1 LIFEFSAFLAV
12 KSKSLGKGE
21 RKMKRIVL
29 MTGMLFVGSMVVAK
43 PLEYAKWIS
52 DGKPQPTSDEACYL
66 EDPAPIFKKTF
77 QIHKEECSVELHIA
91 ALGLYRAELN
101 GKPVGNAVLAPLW
114 TPFNERILVDTY
126 DIKNLLVQGENTLT
140 VTLGNGWYNPLPLRL
155 WGHINVRANV
165 AVGRPALAA
174 EIELKGGSNHI
185 MAFQTDGTWQVAE
198 TPLLR
203 NNLYLGEVYDA
214 RRTIGEWRSVT
225 IVTNPPKGVL
235 ERRSAPPVVEIATWP
250 SVKVTPLE
258 PQKQVVDMGR
268 NFSGVAT
275 FRLGKGPAG
284 ERITFRYGELLN
296 TNGTVNVMTA
306 VCGQIKSKGK
316 GGPGAPDIAEQHDI
330 YIRSGAGDET
340 YTPRFTWHV
349 FRYVQV
355 QGLSNALQP
364 KDVIAHAWASDVKS
378 ALTFECNNPRV
389 NALHTITR
397 NTFLSNIMGV
407 QSDCPGRERF
417 GYGADIAVSAEA
429 FILNFDM
436 KEFYRKSLRDFADE
450 AKGDGYFTETAPYV
464 GIASEG
470 FGGRSGPIGWSLGV
484 PVVMAELLRY
494 YGDTEIVAE
503 LYPACARYMGLM
515 EKHAPDFIVKE
526 CIGDHEALEKPSTSL
541 TATAHYYQF
550 ALLMNRFATL
560 LNMPEDAARWKTLAG
575 NIRNAFQAKFVQG
588 AVVGKGRQ
596 ADQAFGLY
604 HNLIVPEK
612 SAEAEALLRQA
623 LAAKEGAFSTGIYS
637 TQYLLDLMPGAVE
650 QNITKDTFPGW
661 GYMLANGATTLWE
674 VWKFSDNTFS
684 HAHPMFGSVDSWIV
698 KYLLGIRVADDAIG
712 SDKLIVA
719 PVKSPTVTDAKGEY
733 QTVKGPVRVSWKM
746 DGTKRHLEVEIPK
759 GVTARVQPQPD
770 GDWVEVQAG
779 KHAW

>member
-1 LIFEFSAFLAV
+1 
-12 KSKSLGKGE
+12 
-21 RKMKRIVL
+21 
-29 MTGMLFVGSMVVAK
+29 
-43 PLEYAKWIS
+43 
-52 DGKPQPTSDEACYL
+52 
-66 EDPAPIFKKTF
+66 
-77 QIHKEECSVELHIA
+77 
-91 ALGLYRAELN
+91 
-101 GKPVGNAVLAPLW
+101 
-114 TPFNERILVDTY
+114 
-126 DIKNLLVQGENTLT
+126 
-140 VTLGNGWYNPLPLRL
+140 
-155 WGHINVRANV
+155 
-165 AVGRPALAA
+165 
-174 EIELKGGSNHI
+174 
-185 MAFQTDGTWQVAE
+185 
-198 TPLLR
+198 
-203 NNLYLGEVYDA
+203 
-214 RRTIGEWRSVT
+214 
-225 IVTNPPKGVL
+225 
-235 ERRSAPPVVEIATWP
+235 
-250 SVKVTPLE
+250 
-258 PQKQVVDMGR
+258 
-268 NFSGVAT
+268 
-275 FRLGKGPAG
+275 
-284 ERITFRYGELLN
+284 
-296 TNGTVNVMTA
+296 MTA

-484 PVVMAELLRY
+484 PVVMSELLRY

-515 EKHAPDFIVKE
+515 EKHAPDFIVKQ

-541 TATAHYYQF
+541 TGTAHYYQF

-560 LNMPEDAARWKTLAG
+560 LNKPEDAARWKMLAG
-575 NIRNAFQAKFVQG
+575 NIRTAFQAKFVQG

-612 SAEAEALLRQA
+612 RAEAEALLRQA

-650 QNITKDTFPGW
+650 QNISKDTFPGW